1 MAERDKWRQVARRLG
16 PRADELEADARRL
29 CREFEQGDMLAPFE
43 CCAMWEAA
51 GLDFATLPDWV
62 INRLA
67 EISAVYYRDGSFA
80 LYDPDEPEPI
90 TPRQLIEMSPKARKK
105 VISSLDTLDKIAGL
119 AGVRGKPNA
128 WLWRAEHGRD
138 EYVAAYLDKLEQ
150 QARNGN
156 NTWKIPDEQGRGRT
170 MPILDNHGRLH
181 DAVRHEVGCLFHVG
195 GLAGEG
201 WNKAKTVSR
210 RVKRTKARAD
220 K

>member
-1 MAERDKWRQVARRLG
+1 MAERNKWRQIARHLG
-16 PRADELEADARRL
+16 PRADELEGRARKLHRQ
-29 CREFEQGDMLAPFE
+29 FTQGDMLAPFE
-43 CCAMWEAA
+43 CCAMWETA

-67 EISAVYYRDGSFA
+67 AISAVYYRNGPLA
-80 LYDPDEPEPI
+80 LYDPDEPDTI

-105 VISSLDTLDKIAGL
+105 VLSSLDKIADL
-119 AGVRGKPNA
+119 ADVQGKPSA

-156 NTWKIPDEQGRGRT
+156 NTWKLPDEQGRGRT

-181 DAVRHEVGCLFHVG
+181 DAVRHEVGCFFHVG
-195 GLAGEG
+195 GHAGEG

-210 RVKRTKARAD
+210 RVKRTKASVD

>member
-16 PRADELEADARRL
+16 PRADELEAHARGLRWQ
-29 CREFEQGDMLAPFE
+29 FAQGDMLAPFE

-67 EISAVYYRDGSFA
+67 AISAVYYRDGPLA
-80 LYDPDEPEPI
+80 LYDPNDPDTI

-105 VISSLDTLDKIAGL
+105 VISSLDKIAGL
-119 AGVRGKPNA
+119 AGVQGKPNA
-128 WLWRAEHGRD
+128 WLWRAEHARD

-156 NTWKIPDEQGRGRT
+156 NTWKIRDEQGRGRT

-181 DAVRHEVGCLFHVG
+181 DAVRHEVGRLFHVG
-195 GLAGEG
+195 GYAGEG

-210 RVKRTKARAD
+210 RVKRAKARPD